1 MRRTVLVTGAGSAQ
15 ASAVDCAVEA
25 ARLGFR
31 VVATV
36 PDPVDAPAVLSAAAE
51 AGVAASVDVAILDVT
66 DDAATVELVDRVEPW
81 AVVWSPGSVAVG
93 LIEDVPI
100 EVARGQLEAM
110 LLAPARLA
118 QQVLPGMRRRGGG
131 RVVVVSSPL
140 GESTV
145 PLLGWSGA
153 CRRGLVSLCYALRL
167 ELVEDAVDV
176 VLVEPDADTTSSS
189 HAREQL
195 ADRRSRSVRP
205 EAYDRATAALDA
217 AADRAAAPAEVADVV
232 GQVLRAAHPRF
243 RYGTPTSARPGITRL
258 VPTSLRDRVRTVAG
272 L

>member
-1 MRRTVLVTGAGSAQ
+1 MRRTVLVTGAGSGSAL
-15 ASAVDCAVEA
+15 ASAMEA

-36 PDPVDAPAVLSAAAE
+36 HDPLHTPAVLGAAAE
-51 AGVAASVDVAILDVT
+51 AGVAASVDAAALDIT
-66 DDAATVELVDRVEPW
+66 DDGATADLVGRVEPW
-81 AVVWSPGSVAVG
+81 AVVCAPGSIGIG

-100 EVARGQLEAM
+100 DVARRQLEGM

-131 RVVVVSSPL
+131 RIVVVSSPL

-145 PLLGWSGA
+145 PLQGWSGA

-176 VLVEPDADTTSSS
+176 VLVEPDADTTSS
-189 HAREQL
+189 AATRAEL
-195 ADRRSRSVRP
+195 VDRRSRSVRP

-217 AADRAAAPAEVADVV
+217 AGDRAAAPAEVADVV
-232 GQVLRAAHPRF
+232 GLVLRAAHPRF
-243 RYGTPTSARPGITRL
+243 RYGAPAAARPGITRL
-258 VPTSLRDRVRTVAG
+258 VPSSLRDRIRAVAG